1 MPPSR
6 SYSVF
11 KKNGPTLDLN
21 GYNLSISNGNMV
33 ELPEPPVYTAGTGIS
48 IQNHVVSNTGDGDE
62 TNELQTLSIS
72 GNVLSLS
79 DQFIYSHNR

>member
-1 MPPSR
+1 MVGEVKLP
-6 SYSVF
+6 
-11 KKNGPTLDLN
+11 
-21 GYNLSISNGNMV
+21 LSISNGNMV

-62 TNELQTLSIS
+62 TNELQTLSIA

-79 DQFIYSHNR
+79 DQGGSGTFQPL